1 MLPAQ
6 RTAMPPQMTET
17 RREPYFSCCYALLAD
32 RCLDH
37 DRKMIRWEMTFIT
50 SGQNTITFHMNLFAH
65 KNMVNPAVMICFGRS
80 EERSV
85 GKECV
90 STCRSR
96 WSPY

>member
-1 MLPAQ
+1 MLTAQ

-65 KNMVNPAVMICFGRS
+65 KNMVNPAVMICFGKIKLIKC
-80 EERSV
+80 SV
-85 GKECV
+85 RDRK
-90 STCRSR
+90 STRLNS
-96 WSPY
+96 SH